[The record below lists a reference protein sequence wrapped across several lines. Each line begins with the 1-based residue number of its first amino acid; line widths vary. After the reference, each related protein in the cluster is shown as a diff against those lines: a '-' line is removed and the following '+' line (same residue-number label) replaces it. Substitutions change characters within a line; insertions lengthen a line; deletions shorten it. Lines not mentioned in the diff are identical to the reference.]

1 MNVRN
6 EMKRTMK
13 AFGIPLKIISN
24 GKIIDGAGIFR
35 KIFKKF
41 EELTFDKTTEIGN
54 ISENKYSLWLF
65 DYTQVNSIE
74 KVICAQKTYSIISGD
89 YDSQIGCWRLIV
101 KEVGDTGTI

>member
-13 AFGIPLKIISN
+13 AFGQPLKIISN
-24 GKIIDGAGIFR
+24 GKIVDGAGIFR
-35 KIFKKF
+35 RISKKF
-41 EELTFDKTTEIGN
+41 EEFKPDKPSEIGN
-54 ISENKYSLWLF
+54 IIENKYSLWLF
-65 DYTQVNSIE
+65 DYTQVSSIE

-101 KEVGDTGTI
+101 EEVENTGTV